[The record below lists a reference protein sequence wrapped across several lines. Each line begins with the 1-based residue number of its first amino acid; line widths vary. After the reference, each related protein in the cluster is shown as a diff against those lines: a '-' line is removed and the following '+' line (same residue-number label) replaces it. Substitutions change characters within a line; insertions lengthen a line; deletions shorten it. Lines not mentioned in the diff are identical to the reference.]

1 MNMNN
6 MMGAIPGMADT
17 AQMSMDAQGQA
28 QLQARGIQQPPSPFS
43 PQALQT
49 AQGVYGT
56 GLQKDQSLMQG
67 GTSAALI

>member
-1 MNMNN
+1 MMNKN
-6 MMGAIPGMADT
+6 MMGQIPGMQDT
-17 AQMSMDAQGQA
+17 AGIA
-28 QLQARGIQQPPSPFS
+28 IQQALAAQQQVPSPFS

-56 GLQKDQSLMQG
+56 DLQKSQSLMQG